1 MCAARHRHV
10 RDRRDVHT
18 SHQVREL
25 SEKVRAAVRE
35 LSRASRAQAPTVE
48 RIAQQAGLAGD
59 QVRTGLEAMDNCC
72 VLGRHRAAGPG
83 HRTVRPHATGR
94 VPAA

>member
-1 MCAARHRHV
+1 M
-10 RDRRDVHT
+10 
-18 SHQVREL
+18 REL

-35 LSRASRAQAPTVE
+35 LSGTTRAQAPTVE
-48 RIAQQAGLAGD
+48 RIARQAGLAGD
-59 QVRTGLEAMDNCC
+59 EVRAVLEAMDNGC

-83 HRTVRPHATGR
+83 HHTVRRHATGR